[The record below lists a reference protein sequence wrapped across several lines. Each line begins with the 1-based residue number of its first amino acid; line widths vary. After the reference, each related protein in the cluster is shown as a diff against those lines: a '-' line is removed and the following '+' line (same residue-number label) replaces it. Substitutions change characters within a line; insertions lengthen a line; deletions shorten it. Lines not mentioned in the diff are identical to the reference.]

1 MHAPLFH
8 PPMKEVAPVRQQ
20 LGIRTFFNM
29 AGPLVN
35 PAKPKAQAV
44 GVYNL
49 ETARI
54 YKYVLQNTNKKF
66 IIIHGLDGYD
76 EISLTGNVKIIAN
89 DFERILTPEELGL
102 SRVSPEDI
110 SGGEN
115 INDAVQICLNILKNE
130 ATETQKNV
138 VVINAAMGIKS
149 IRTNQNIDECIAQ
162 ARESLESGRALLVM
176 KKLCT

>member
-1 MHAPLFH
+1 EKTGMCYMHAPLFH

-35 PAKPKAQAV
+35 PANPTAQAV

-66 IIIHGLDGYD
+66 IIVHGLDGYD
-76 EISLTGNVKIIAN
+76 EISLTDNVKIISN
-89 DFERILTPEELGL
+89 DFERILTPGDFGF
-102 SRVSPEDI
+102 SRVSPKEI
-110 SGGEN
+110 SGGES
-115 INDAVQICLNILKNE
+115 INDAVQICHN
-130 ATETQKNV
+130 
-138 VVINAAMGIKS
+138 
-149 IRTNQNIDECIAQ
+149 
-162 ARESLESGRALLVM
+162 
-176 KKLCT
+176 